1 MNATLTIDLEA
12 WALPRPFTI
21 SRGSRTEVHVCA
33 VTLEAGGVRGRGEA
47 TPYARYGESPASVAE
62 ALAPFRQPTPVA
74 ELAAR
79 IAALPAGAAR
89 NAIDCAWWDWQC
101 KHEGR
106 GIAERLGWPP
116 LAALTTAYTL
126 SVDTPEAME
135 AAAREAAHRPLL
147 KIKTGAEGVPERL
160 QAVRRGAPQSR
171 LVVDANEA
179 WPEAELPTLLR
190 LCAELGYEMVEQP
203 LPAGK
208 DGALAEIEHPVP
220 VYADESFHTAADL
233 PKLERLYDGVN
244 LKLDKTGGFSEALR
258 VLEALPRHRFQL
270 MVGCMLGTSLAM
282 APAFVIAQRAGL
294 VDLDAPLLL
303 GADRE
308 AGIRFHGSE
317 MEPPAAA
324 LWG

>member
-1 MNATLTIDLEA
+1 MIATLTIQTER

-21 SRGSRTEVHVCA
+21 SRGSRTAVEVCT
-33 VTLEAGGVRGRGEA
+33 VTLEAGGVQGRGEA
-47 TPYARYGESPASVAE
+47 TPYARYGESPASVE
-62 ALAPFRQPTPVA
+62 GELALFHQPIPIA
-74 ELAAR
+74 ELPSR
-79 IAALPAGAAR
+79 IGALPPGAAR
-89 NAIDCAWWDWQC
+89 NAVDCAWWDWQC

-106 GIAERLGWPP
+106 RIADRLGWPA
-116 LAALTTAYTL
+116 LAPLTTAYTL
-126 SVDTPEAME
+126 SVAPPEAME

-147 KIKTGAEGVPERL
+147 KIKTGGDGVPERL
-160 QAVRRGAPQSR
+160 RAVRRGAPGSR
-171 LVVDANEA
+171 LIVDANEA
-179 WPEAELPTLLR
+179 WPEAELPALLH

-203 LPAGK
+203 LPAGQ
-208 DGALAEIEHPVP
+208 DGSLATIDHPVP

-233 PKLERLYDGVN
+233 PKLEGLYDGVN

-258 VLEALPRHRFQL
+258 VLESLPRHRFQL

-303 GADRE
+303 GSDRE
-308 AGIRFHGSE
+308 AGFRYHGSE
-317 MEPPAAA
+317 MEPPDAA